1 MQLLEALAATP
12 VFCAADPARL
22 AATAALWHERTL
34 RPAQVLWY
42 EDEPANEVAVV
53 MEGSLE
59 VLVSGR
65 TISSVGAAAGAVSG
79 RPRGAAPLARRRL

>member
-22 AATAALWHERTL
+22 AATLALWHERTL

-53 MEGSLE
+53 MEGSLD
-59 VLVSGR
+59 VLVSGAR
-65 TISSVGAAAGAVSG
+65 SRPSARASWSAKPRRSS
-79 RPRGAAPLARRRL
+79 LARRAP